1 MDSGCVDFC
10 TEGRGRGRE
19 SLVMST
25 DQRLQAIR
33 TKLGHI
39 DPVRPSGLLF
49 EPHRQ
54 VDDVLY
60 LSGELPFL
68 GNKLPSE
75 FLGSVEREVTIENA
89 SKAAEFATLNLLFS
103 AQAAI
108 GSLDNIDR
116 VIEAFGY
123 ISSSESFFDQSVVMN
138 ACSSLLLDVFGKD
151 RGQHT
156 RGAIGVYCLP
166 LRSCIEIKMI
176 LHLDCVGIASS
187 VQASREIE

>member
-1 MDSGCVDFC
+1 
-10 TEGRGRGRE
+10 
-19 SLVMST
+19 MST
-25 DQRLQAIR
+25 DQRLKAVR
-33 TKLGHI
+33 SKLGHV

-49 EPHRQ
+49 ESYRQ

-60 LSGELPFL
+60 LSGELPFI
-68 GNKLPSE
+68 GSELPVE
-75 FLGSVEREVTIENA
+75 FRGSVGRDVTIENA
-89 SKAAEFATLNLLFS
+89 SKAAEIATLNLLTS

-116 VIEAFGY
+116 MIEAFGY
-123 ISSSESFFDQSVVMN
+123 ISSSDSFFDQSTVMN
-138 ACSSLLLDVFGKD
+138 ACSSILLDVFGED

-166 LRSCIEIKMI
+166 LKSCVEIKMI

-187 VQASREIE
+187 VRTLRGTK